1 MSELKTLLAE
11 ARASLQDLDSLLRR
25 ARSLDE
31 VVHGQQTIRSR
42 DSAKLPG

>member
-11 ARASLQDLDSLLRR
+11 ARASLQDLDSLLQR

-31 VVHGQQTIRSR
+31 VVHGQQTAGPAE
-42 DSAKLPG
+42 SAKLH